1 MTNEIKKSQLEI
13 TAEALKKN
21 KAILMQRERKLK
33 QMLAKEQSNLFKQIA
48 PSLDFNDILSLIN
61 DQKKVEK
68 LRNALDKV
76 LVDIFPK
83 IISKKEDKNATES
96 ATQ

>member
-13 TAEALKKN
+13 TSEALKKS
-21 KAILMQRERKLK
+21 KAMLLQRERKLK
-33 QMLAKEQSNLFKQIA
+33 QMLAKEQSNLFRQIA
-48 PSLDFNDILSLIN
+48 PNLGFDDILSLIN

-68 LRNALDKV
+68 LKNALDKV
-76 LVDIFPK
+76 LIDIFPK